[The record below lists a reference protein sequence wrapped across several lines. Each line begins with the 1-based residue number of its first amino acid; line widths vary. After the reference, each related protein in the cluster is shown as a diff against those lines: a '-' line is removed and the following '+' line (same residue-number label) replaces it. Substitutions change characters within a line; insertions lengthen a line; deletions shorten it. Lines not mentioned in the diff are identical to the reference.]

1 MKYMLLFLLGIN
13 IFAAP
18 VGSVVTVEGNSFR
31 KSIDLGNYTKINQGD
46 IIYQGDEI
54 RTYKNGKVKIIFS
67 DDSIIYVASQSKML
81 INQVVYDVNAQSR
94 ETKITLLNGKLKSW
108 VSSAFS
114 SKKTNYSIETA
125 TSVIGVRG
133 TKFVVNIDC
142 AKYNDETEEC
152 EEITDKVDV
161 GVFEGSVDV
170 YNKND
175 ITKHIEN
182 LKANTYTSV
191 IGTTPPMPGI
201 DIDEN
206 FINKFDKE
214 TEIETTFNLKVD
226 FKKMKDKFK
235 LKNIL
240 SKNDVLLNLDSD
252 NNLKQERNKKN
263 KESKNGNKANQNS
276 YLNSY
281 SNGYLTRPKTVIK
294 FDITIKE

>member
-1 MKYMLLFLLGIN
+1 MLLFLLGIN

>member
-1 MKYMLLFLLGIN
+1 MKYILLLLFGIN
-13 IFAAP
+13 LFAAP
-18 VGSVVTVEGNSFR
+18 VGSVVNVEGNSFR

-152 EEITDKVDV
+152 EEISEKVDI

-175 ITKHIEN
+175 VTKHIQN
-182 LKANTYTSV
+182 LKENTFTTV
-191 IGTTPPMPGI
+191 IGSSPPMPGM

-214 TEIETTFNLKVD
+214 TEIETTFDIKVD

-240 SKNDVLLNLDSD
+240 SKNDMLLNLDAD
-252 NNLKQERNKKN
+252 NNLKNDKNKKI
-263 KESKNGNKANQNS
+263 KQSKKGNTINQNS

-281 SNGYLTRPKTVIK
+281 LNGYLTRPKTIIK
-294 FDITIKE
+294 FDVTIKE